1 MFHRN
6 HRNQKAK
13 TLPSARTEHDGQ
25 SEADTQSQTSDGASS
40 SVSGAY
46 EEVARNWRI
55 FYSKNGFWFPFGI
68 ILGIALGIVFVG
80 PYTLPDIPGHFSVFL
95 EDYDISLPLPL
106 LPIDLSRVQAEW
118 QRLIS
123 TIPEPWKL
131 NADGREFRVGDAI
144 KARGLEANYPVIL
157 IPGVISTSL
166 ESWSTSPEYRAFF
179 RQKVWGGFQ
188 MLSQVTFNREK
199 WMSSLLLDPVT
210 GLDPEGVKVRA
221 SEGFDA
227 ASSFIQGYWIWS
239 KVIENLAVVNY
250 DTNNLVLA
258 PYDWRLTPYNLEER
272 DGYFSVLKT
281 TIEGFKK
288 KQRRKCVIAAH
299 SMGSTV
305 RESPLHGQ
313 GGPDWVENH
322 IQAIVSVA
330 GTHLGVA
337 KATAALLSG
346 EMKDTVDLNPAGA
359 YVLERF
365 FSRKERQL
373 LFRSWAGGASLWVKG
388 GNAVWGN
395 ATHAPDDGEG
405 GHHTYGELISF
416 RRIDP
421 MPPGGE
427 DVDTPPLMQ
436 ERGQT
441 AGTTTSEGPRHSKFP
456 LSKNLT
462 ADEAGPWILRHTPWT
477 FRRMIAAN
485 YSYGIERDEEALKRS
500 DIDHTKWTNPL
511 ESRLPNA
518 PSLQIYCVYGHGKE
532 TEVSTCLANREAH
545 AQANKRRDPTGER
558 AYGVSRNVWAI
569 MNMGANRYNSEPHES
584 DYGSTSA
591 DVEAYPR
598 DATFS
603 EQNTSLPQDMAF
615 ARSWID
621 KDYTSESSNPKIR
634 NGVKMGEGDGTVSL
648 LSLGAMC
655 VEGWKRKR
663 WNPAGIKITTV
674 ELPHRPEITLP
685 RGGANTSDHVDVL
698 GSQALNEII
707 LKVAT
712 GAGGEIRDNYVSR
725 IREYAKKIRWDA

>member
-13 TLPSARTEHDGQ
+13 ALPSARTEHDGQ
-25 SEADTQSQTSDGASS
+25 SETDTQSQISDGTSS

-46 EEVARNWRI
+46 GEVARVSASEVFTVTDGLPNTFCFLYQNWRI

-68 ILGIALGIVFVG
+68 ILGIALGLVFVG

-123 TIPEPWKL
+123 TMPEPWKL

-144 KARGLEANYPVIL
+144 KARGLEAKYPVIL

-227 ASSFIQGYWIWS
+227 ASSFIQGYWIWQ
-239 KVIENLAVVNY
+239 VIENLAVVNY

-272 DGYFSVLKT
+272 DGYFSTLKT
-281 TIEGFKK
+281 TIEGFKT

-299 SMGSTV
+299 SMGST
-305 RESPLHGQ
+305 
-313 GGPDWVENH
+313 
-322 IQAIVSVA
+322 
-330 GTHLGVA
+330 A

-405 GHHTYGELISF
+405 RHHTYGELISF
-416 RRIDP
+416 RRMDP

-427 DVDTPPLMQ
+427 D
-436 ERGQT
+436 
-441 AGTTTSEGPRHSKFP
+441 
-456 LSKNLT
+456 NLT

-485 YSYGIERDEEALKRS
+485 YSYGIERDEGALKRS

-511 ESRLPNA
+511 ESRHVTRLPNA

-532 TEVSTCLANREAH
+532 TERS
-545 AQANKRRDPTGER
+545 
-558 AYGVSRNVWAI
+558 YWYI
-569 MNMGANRYNSEPHES
+569 SEPHES
-584 DYGSTSA
+584 DYSSTSA
-591 DVEAYPR
+591 EVEAYPR

-621 KDYTSESSNPKIR
+621 KDYSNERSNPKIR
-634 NGVKMGEGDGTVSL
+634 NGVEMGEGDGTVSL

>member
-1 MFHRN
+1 
-6 HRNQKAK
+6 
-13 TLPSARTEHDGQ
+13 
-25 SEADTQSQTSDGASS
+25 
-40 SVSGAY
+40 
-46 EEVARNWRI
+46 
-55 FYSKNGFWFPFGI
+55 
-68 ILGIALGIVFVG
+68 
-80 PYTLPDIPGHFSVFL
+80 L

-272 DGYFSVLKT
+272 DGYFSRLKT

-305 RESPLHGQ
+305 QPILTRADFITPYSLKWVESPLHGQ

-322 IQAIVSVA
+322 IQAFVSVA
-330 GTHLGVA
+330 GTHLA
-337 KATAALLSG
+337 KTTAALLSG

-416 RRIDP
+416 RQINP
-421 MPPGGE
+421 MPPG
-427 DVDTPPLMQ
+427 P
-436 ERGQT
+436 
-441 AGTTTSEGPRHSKFP
+441 SKFP

-477 FRRMIAAN
+477 FRRMIAAS
-485 YSYGIERDEEALKRS
+485 YSYGIERNEEALKRN
-500 DIDHTKWTNPL
+500 DLDHTKWTNPL
-511 ESRLPNA
+511 ESRLVTDCILLTRGLPNA

-532 TEVSTCLANREAH
+532 TEVSIW
-545 AQANKRRDPTGER
+545 
-558 AYGVSRNVWAI
+558 YI
-569 MNMGANRYNSEPHES
+569 SEPHES
-584 DYGSTSA
+584 DYSST
-591 DVEAYPR
+591 EAEVCPR

-603 EQNTSLPQDMAF
+603 EQNTSLPQDMTF

-621 KDYTSESSNPKIR
+621 KDYSNESSSPKIR

-685 RGGANTSDHVDVL
+685 RGGANTSDHVDIL

-712 GAGGEIRDNYVSR
+712 GAGGDIRDNYVSR

>member
-13 TLPSARTEHDGQ
+13 TLPSARTEHDRQ
-25 SEADTQSQTSDGASS
+25 SEADTQSQISDGADSGS

-46 EEVARNWRI
+46 GEFARNWRI

-68 ILGIALGIVFVG
+68 ILGIALGLVFVG

-144 KARGLEANYPVIL
+144 KATGLEANYPVIL

-272 DGYFSVLKT
+272 DGYFSTLKT

-305 RESPLHGQ
+305 RGLQNLIHHQNLRHFFKTRCFCLKWVESPLHGQ

-322 IQAIVSVA
+322 IQAIISVA

-388 GNAVWGN
+388 GDAVWGN
-395 ATHAPDDGEG
+395 ATHAPDDGED
-405 GHHTYGELISF
+405 GHHTFGELISF

-485 YSYGIERDEEALKRS
+485 YSYGIERDEEALKRN

-511 ESRLPNA
+511 ESR
-518 PSLQIYCVYGHGKE
+518 
-532 TEVSTCLANREAH
+532 
-545 AQANKRRDPTGER
+545 R
-558 AYGVSRNVWAI
+558 ATQTYWYI
-569 MNMGANRYNSEPHES
+569 SEPHES
-584 DYGSTSA
+584 DYSSTSA
-591 DVEAYPR
+591 EVEAYPR

-621 KDYTSESSNPKIR
+621 KDYSNERSNPKIR
-634 NGVKMGEGDGTVSL
+634 NGVNMGEGDGTVSL

>member
-1 MFHRN
+1 M
-6 HRNQKAK
+6 
-13 TLPSARTEHDGQ
+13 
-25 SEADTQSQTSDGASS
+25 
-40 SVSGAY
+40 
-46 EEVARNWRI
+46 
-55 FYSKNGFWFPFGI
+55 
-68 ILGIALGIVFVG
+68 ILGIALGLVFVG

-123 TIPEPWKL
+123 TMPEPWKL

-144 KARGLEANYPVIL
+144 KARGLEAKYPVIL

-199 WMSSLLLDPVT
+199 WISSLLLDPVT

-272 DGYFSVLKT
+272 DGYFSTLKT
-281 TIEGFKK
+281 TIEGFKA

-299 SMGSTV
+299 SMGSTMLLYFLKWV
-305 RESPLHGQ
+305 ESPLHGQ

-441 AGTTTSEGPRHSKFP
+441 AGTTTAEGPRHNKFP

-485 YSYGIERDEEALKRS
+485 YSYGIERDEGALKRS

-532 TEVSTCLANREAH
+532 TERS
-545 AQANKRRDPTGER
+545 
-558 AYGVSRNVWAI
+558 YWYI
-569 MNMGANRYNSEPHES
+569 SEPHES
-584 DYGSTSA
+584 DYSSTSA
-591 DVEAYPR
+591 EVEAYPR

-621 KDYTSESSNPKIR
+621 KDYSNESSNPKIR
-634 NGVKMGEGDGTVSL
+634 NGVEMGEGDGTVSL

>member
-1 MFHRN
+1 
-6 HRNQKAK
+6 
-13 TLPSARTEHDGQ
+13 
-25 SEADTQSQTSDGASS
+25 
-40 SVSGAY
+40 
-46 EEVARNWRI
+46 
-55 FYSKNGFWFPFGI
+55 
-68 ILGIALGIVFVG
+68 
-80 PYTLPDIPGHFSVFL
+80 L

-118 QRLIS
+118 KRLIS
-123 TIPEPWKL
+123 TMPEPWKL

-144 KARGLEANYPVIL
+144 KARGLEAKYPVIL

-227 ASSFIQGYWIWS
+227 ASSFIQGYWIW

-272 DGYFSVLKT
+272 DGYFSTLKT
-281 TIEGFKK
+281 TIEGFKT

-305 RESPLHGQ
+305 RELVLSCADFITPYSLKWVESPLHGQ

-330 GTHLGVA
+330 GTHLA

-373 LFRSWAGGASLWVKG
+373 LFRSWGGGASLWVKG

-427 DVDTPPLMQ
+427 D
-436 ERGQT
+436 
-441 AGTTTSEGPRHSKFP
+441 
-456 LSKNLT
+456 NLT

-485 YSYGIERDEEALKRS
+485 YSYGIERDEGALKRN

-511 ESRLPNA
+511 ESRRVTRLPNA
-518 PSLQIYCVYGHGKE
+518 PSLKIYCVYGHGKE
-532 TEVSTCLANREAH
+532 TEVT
-545 AQANKRRDPTGER
+545 
-558 AYGVSRNVWAI
+558 YGVSPYVLAI
-569 MNMGANRYNSEPHES
+569 MTMGANRYISEPHES
-584 DYGSTSA
+584 DYSSTSA
-591 DVEAYPR
+591 EVEAYPR

-621 KDYTSESSNPKIR
+621 KDYSNESSNPKIR
-634 NGVKMGEGDGTVSL
+634 NGVEMGEGDGTVSL

-674 ELPHRPEITLP
+674 ELPHQPEITLP

>member
-1 MFHRN
+1 MTSESTISP
-6 HRNQKAK
+6 AK
-13 TLPSARTEHDGQ
+13 TLPSPRTEHNGQ
-25 SEADTQSQTSDGASS
+25 RETDTQSQISDRAS

-46 EEVARNWRI
+46 GEAARNWRI
-55 FYSKNGFWFPFGI
+55 FYSKNRFWFPFGI
-68 ILGIALGIVFVG
+68 ILGIALGLVFVG
-80 PYTLPDIPGHFSVFL
+80 PYTLPNIPGHFSVFL

-272 DGYFSVLKT
+272 DGYFSTLKT

-288 KQRRKCVIAAH
+288 KQRKKCVIAAH
-299 SMGSTV
+299 SMGSTMLLYFLKWV
-305 RESPLHGQ
+305 ESPLHGQ

-405 GHHTYGELISF
+405 GHHTY
-416 RRIDP
+416 
-421 MPPGGE
+421 
-427 DVDTPPLMQ
+427 

-441 AGTTTSEGPRHSKFP
+441 TGTTTAKGLRHNKFP

-462 ADEAGPWILRHTPWT
+462 TDEAGPWILRHTPWT
-477 FRRMIAAN
+477 FRRMIATN
-485 YSYGIERDEEALKRS
+485 YSYGIERDEEALKRN

-532 TEVSTCLANREAH
+532 TERS
-545 AQANKRRDPTGER
+545 
-558 AYGVSRNVWAI
+558 YWYI
-569 MNMGANRYNSEPHES
+569 SEPHES
-584 DYGSTSA
+584 DYSSTSA
-591 DVEAYPR
+591 EVEAYPR
-598 DATFS
+598 DATLS
-603 EQNTSLPQDMAF
+603 EQNTSLPQEMAF

-621 KDYTSESSNPKIR
+621 KDYSNESSNPKIR
-634 NGVKMGEGDGTVSL
+634 SGVKMGEGDGTVSL

-663 WNPAGIKITTV
+663 WNPARIKITTV

-712 GAGGEIRDNYVSR
+712 GAGVEIRDNYVSR

>member
-1 MFHRN
+1 MFLRN
-6 HRNQKAK
+6 RKKAK
-13 TLPSARTEHDGQ
+13 TLPSAHTEQDGQ
-25 SEADTQSQTSDGASS
+25 SETDVQSQTSDGASS
-40 SVSGAY
+40 VSGAY
-46 EEVARNWRI
+46 KEAARVRVLPSLDGLPNTFRFLHQNWRR
-55 FYSKNGFWFPFGI
+55 FYSKNRFWFPFGI
-68 ILGIALGIVFVG
+68 ILGIALGFVFVE
-80 PYTLPDIPGHFSVFL
+80 PSLPDIPGHFSVFL
-95 EDYDISLPLPL
+95 GDYDISLPLPL

-118 QRLIS
+118 KRLIS

-131 NADGREFRVGDAI
+131 NTDGREFQVGDAI
-144 KARGLEANYPVIL
+144 KARGLDANYPVIL

-166 ESWSTSPEYRAFF
+166 ESWSTSPEYRPFF

-199 WMSSLLLDPVT
+199 WMSSLLLDLVT

-272 DGYFSVLKT
+272 DGYFSRLKT

-288 KQRRKCVIAAH
+288 KQRKKCVIAAH

-305 RESPLHGQ
+305 RGLQDLIHHEESDLKWVESPLHGQ

-330 GTHLGVA
+330 GTHLA
-337 KATAALLSG
+337 KTTAALLSG

-365 FSRKERQL
+365 FSRNERQL

-416 RRIDP
+416 RQIDP
-421 MPPGGE
+421 IPPDGE
-427 DVDTPPLMQ
+427 DVEMPPFMQ
-436 ERGQT
+436 EQGKSAQ
-441 AGTTTSEGPRHSKFP
+441 TTTTEGPRHSKFP

-477 FRRMIAAN
+477 FRRMIATN
-485 YSYGIERDEEALKRS
+485 YSYGIERDEEALKRN
-500 DIDHTKWTNPL
+500 DLDHTKWSNPL
-511 ESRLPNA
+511 ESRLPKA

-532 TEVSTCLANREAH
+532 TEVSIW
-545 AQANKRRDPTGER
+545 
-558 AYGVSRNVWAI
+558 YI
-569 MNMGANRYNSEPHES
+569 SEPHES
-584 DYGSTSA
+584 DHSTST
-591 DVEAYPR
+591 EAEAHPK

-603 EQNTSLPQDMAF
+603 EQNTSLPQDMTF

-621 KDYTSESSNPKIR
+621 KDYSNESSNPKIR

-685 RGGANTSDHVDVL
+685 RGGANTSDHVDIL

-712 GAGGEIRDNYVSR
+712 GAGEEIRDNYVSQ

>member
-1 MFHRN
+1 MFHR
-6 HRNQKAK
+6 KAK
-13 TLPSARTEHDGQ
+13 ALPEHDGQ
-25 SEADTQSQTSDGASS
+25 SETDSQAQSSDAAGSAL
-40 SVSGAY
+40 VVYRKAAKNG
-46 EEVARNWRI
+46 RR
-55 FYSKNGFWFPFGI
+55 FYSKTRFWFPFGV
-68 ILGIALGIVFVG
+68 ILGIALGLIFVE
-80 PYTLPDIPGHFSVFL
+80 PSTLPDIPGHFSLLL
-95 EDYDISLPLPL
+95 EDYELSLPLPP

-118 QRLIS
+118 NRLIS

-131 NADGREFRVGDAI
+131 NTDGREFQVGDAI
-144 KARGLEANYPVIL
+144 KARGLDANYPVIL

-199 WMSSLLLDPVT
+199 WMSSLLLDPIT
-210 GLDPEGVKVRA
+210 GVDPEGVKVRA

-227 ASSFIQGYWIWS
+227 ASSFVRVYWIWS

-250 DTNNLVLA
+250 DTNNLILA
-258 PYDWRLTPYNLEER
+258 PYDWRLAPYNLEER
-272 DGYFSVLKT
+272 DGYFSKLKT

-299 SMGSTV
+299 SMGST
-305 RESPLHGQ
+305 
-313 GGPDWVENH
+313 
-322 IQAIVSVA
+322 
-330 GTHLGVA
+330 A
-337 KATAALLSG
+337 KTTAALLSG
-346 EMKDTVDLNPAGA
+346 EMRDTVDLNPAGA

-373 LFRSWAGGASLWVKG
+373 LFRSWAGGASMWVKG

-395 ATHAPDDGEG
+395 ATHAPDDGEAVQ
-405 GHHTYGELISF
+405 HTYGELISF
-416 RRIDP
+416 REIEP
-421 MPPGGE
+421 IPPGGE
-427 DVDTPPLMQ
+427 DVETPPFMHEQ
-436 ERGQT
+436 AHTTQTTVAKGQ
-441 AGTTTSEGPRHSKFP
+441 RHSRFP

-462 ADEAGPWILRHTPWT
+462 ADEAGAWILRHTPET
-477 FRRMIAAN
+477 FRKMIATN
-485 YSYGIERDEEALKRS
+485 YSYGIERDEEALKRN
-500 DIDHTKWTNPL
+500 DLDHTKWTNPL
-511 ESRLPNA
+511 ELPNA
-518 PSLQIYCVYGHGKE
+518 PSLQIYCIYGHGKE
-532 TEVSTCLANREAH
+532 TEVSIW
-545 AQANKRRDPTGER
+545 
-558 AYGVSRNVWAI
+558 YI
-569 MNMGANRYNSEPHES
+569 SEPHES
-584 DYGSTSA
+584 EYSNTSTKA
-591 DVEAYPR
+591 EAYPK

-603 EQNTSLPQDMAF
+603 GQITTLPQDVRF

-621 KDYTSESSNPKIR
+621 KDYTNDLSNPKIR

-674 ELPHRPEITLP
+674 ELPHQPEITLP
-685 RGGANTSDHVDVL
+685 RGGANTSDHVDIL

-712 GAGGEIRDNYVSR
+712 GAGDEIRDNYVSQ